1 MVGVAEDVVQRLN
14 SLSHLCQ
21 QVNVACPAEFLAIHQ
36 VAMAW
41 RKKITLGL
49 QVYVWWFRVCL
60 VESLGRIGERQ
71 QQGKL
76 RSFSHQQEGRA
87 SPARQYPSG
96 SHAIPD
102 QNAPLHQLEV
112 SLAVLSLTFSCC
124 AVSRRA
130 VAYHLLLRCLSR
142 CYLSVVSHAVVSRCY
157 LDSLGSCTLLMVL
170 QALPPVFL

>member
-1 MVGVAEDVVQRLN
+1 MPCAKHAPFSQLFSSYCGLGIMQIIGQLFIIGDNRERETERERESFRTVVGVAEDVVQRLN

-102 QNAPLHQLEV
+102 QNAPLHQL
-112 SLAVLSLTFSCC
+112 A
-124 AVSRRA
+124 
-130 VAYHLLLRCLSR
+130 
-142 CYLSVVSHAVVSRCY
+142 
-157 LDSLGSCTLLMVL
+157 
-170 QALPPVFL
+170 